1 MDKSKK
7 EPRTLG
13 DYVLSIIH
21 RHGDVSMR
29 EASRRAGLN
38 DNAIQQIANG
48 DRPHPRH
55 DTLKAIADTWGTEH
69 DYFEMCRLAGY
80 PTPIP
85 PGVNDEDEIR
95 LLTMF
100 RALPREGQ
108 EQLLETVTSLHG
120 GEEKAILP
128 IALRAGELDERG
140 QRTILEMIEYVQKA
154 QTESEEGEPEAEQST
169 DSP

>member
-1 MDKSKK
+1 MDKARR
-7 EPRTLG
+7 EPETLG
-13 DYVLSIIH
+13 DYVLSIIR

-38 DNAIQQIANG
+38 ENAIQQIANG

-85 PGVNDEDEIR
+85 PGVDEDEIK

-100 RALPREGQ
+100 RALPEEGQ
-108 EQLLETVTSLHG
+108 KQLLETVASLHG
-120 GEEKAILP
+120 GKDKGILP

-140 QRTILEMIEYVQKA
+140 QRTILEMIDYVQKA
-154 QTESEEGEPEAEQST
+154 QTEPQESEPEAEGSA
-169 DSP
+169 SSS

>member
-1 MDKSKK
+1 MDKSQK

-13 DYVLSIIH
+13 DYVLSVIQ

-38 DNAIQQIANG
+38 ENAIQQIANG
-48 DRPHPRH
+48 DRPHPRY
-55 DTLKAIADTWGTEH
+55 DTLKTIADTWGTEH

-85 PGVNDEDEIR
+85 PGVDDEDEIK

-120 GEEKAILP
+120 GKGKSILP
-128 IALRAGELDERG
+128 IALRAGDLDDRG
-140 QRTILEMIEYVQKA
+140 RRTILEMIEYIQKA
-154 QTESEEGEPEAEQST
+154 QAEKEEETEEST
-169 DSP
+169 ALS